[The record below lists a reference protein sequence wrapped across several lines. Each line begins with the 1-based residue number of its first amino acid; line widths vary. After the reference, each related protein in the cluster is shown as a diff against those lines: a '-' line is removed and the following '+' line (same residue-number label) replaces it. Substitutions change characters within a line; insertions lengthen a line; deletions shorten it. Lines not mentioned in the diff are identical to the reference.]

1 LLHFG
6 LIRIGWEILEHG
18 RRAGRRA
25 PFELVRVPVTLSS
38 EVQRRVQSRPFRR
51 SDAWIQGKKHAE
63 NLVKETIKC
72 GVLGAGW
79 WATYAHIPALLSHP
93 RAELVAIQKT
103 NIDQARKVAA
113 DFGVPRACTST
124 SELLSIDGLQAVV
137 VSSSAYLHH
146 EQAACALRMGK
157 HVLIEKPMTLTVAQ
171 ARELL
176 DLADER
182 NLQFIIS
189 CPWHYTAH
197 AAAAQ
202 SLIRDGRLGQLRMI
216 SVLMTNPVS
225 HLLRGQNTIPTHR
238 PEIFYLDPNIGT
250 YSDPKIAGGGQ
261 IYTQV
266 CHVAAYLTFLTGFS
280 ASEVFARFHNDGAVL
295 DIYDSLNI
303 RMEDG
308 TLVNIAS
315 TGATS
320 LNLRTYEV
328 RIFGTDGMLYLDL
341 WRGTMELTSMNGNKQ
356 IFPNLSSKEIYP
368 HQAPAINLIDSILEP
383 SCNRSPA
390 SLGMAAIGMIEAACV
405 SAKSG
410 QNVFVPSLMGQEV

>member
-1 LLHFG
+1 MK
-6 LIRIGWEILEHG
+6 
-18 RRAGRRA
+18 
-25 PFELVRVPVTLSS
+25 
-38 EVQRRVQSRPFRR
+38 
-51 SDAWIQGKKHAE
+51 GK
-63 NLVKETIKC
+63 IKC

-93 RAELVAIQKT
+93 NAELVGIQKT
-103 NIDQARKVAA
+103 NIDRARKVAA
-113 DFGVPRACTST
+113 DFGVPRACTNT

-137 VSSSAYLHH
+137 VSSSAYLHY
-146 EQAACALRMGK
+146 EQAALALRMGK
-157 HVLIEKPMTLTVAQ
+157 HVLIEKPMTLTVEQ

-176 DLADER
+176 DLAGER
-182 NLQFIIS
+182 NLQFLIS
-189 CPWHYTAH
+189 CPWHYTSH
-197 AAAAQ
+197 AATAQ
-202 SLIRDGRLGQLRMI
+202 SLIRDGSLGQLRMI

-225 HLLRGQNTIPTHR
+225 HLLRGQNTFPTHR

-266 CHVAAYLTFLTGFS
+266 CHVAAYLTFLTGLS
-280 ASEVFARFHNDGAVL
+280 AIDVFARFHNDDAVL

-328 RIFGTDGMLYLDL
+328 RIFGTDGMLYMDL
-341 WRGTMELTSMNGNKQ
+341 WRGTMEFTSMNGDKQ
-356 IFPNLSSKEIYP
+356 IFPGLSFKEIYP
-368 HQAPAINLIDSILEP
+368 HQAPAINLVDSIFEP
-383 SCNRSPA
+383 SRNRSPA
-390 SLGMAAIGMIEAACV
+390 SLGVAAMEVIEAACT

-410 QNVFVPSLMGQEV
+410 RNVLVPSLMEQKA